1 MKIHRK
7 RALILACAFVAGA
20 TQAQA
25 QGHGDFPEKPIRWIV
40 GTSAGGGTDVV
51 TRTIGQQLQKQ
62 LGQSVIVENKPGGGT
77 TIAADYVSRAPADG
91 YTLLTADVGTIVFNT
106 ALFQSLSYDPRQD
119 FSAIGMLASVPL
131 LLAVRSDNGF
141 DDANELLA
149 AMRKSPEQFAVAT
162 AGIGSPHHIALEF
175 LKDQAKLEVLHIP
188 YKGSAPAIQD
198 VLAGI
203 TPVMVVD
210 IPSGMANI
218 KAGKLKALATFT
230 AERLPSLPDVP
241 SLVELGVIE
250 REPSSWWG
258 IVVPKKTPPAI
269 VAELSA
275 ELEKA
280 IRSPEVQDRLIGMG
294 VDPLPS
300 TSTQMDELWRR
311 DMDIWP
317 PLIRS
322 KEIRLD

>member
-1 MKIHRK
+1 MKTTQK
-7 RALILACAFVAGA
+7 PAWILAFLLAAGA
-20 TQAQA
+20 AQA
-25 QGHGDFPEKPIRWIV
+25 QTHDGFPNKPIRWIV

-51 TRTIGQQLQKQ
+51 TRTIAQQLQEQ
-62 LGQSVIVENKPGGGT
+62 LGQTIVVENKPGGGT
-77 TIAADYVSRAPADG
+77 TIAADYVSRSPADG
-91 YTLLTADVGTIVFNT
+91 YTMLTADVGTIVFNT
-106 ALFQSLSYDPRQD
+106 ALFKSLSYDPLND
-119 FSAIGMLASVPL
+119 FAGVGTLASVPL
-131 LLAVRSDNGF
+131 LLAVRADNTAG
-141 DDANELLA
+141 DAKELLA
-149 AMRKSPEQFAVAT
+149 AMRKNPEQFSVAT

-175 LKDQAKLEVLHIP
+175 LKDQAKLDVLHIP

-198 VLAGI
+198 VLGGV

-210 IPSGMANI
+210 IPSGMSNI

-258 IVVPKKTPPAI
+258 IVVPKKTPSDV
-269 VAELSA
+269 VAKLSA

-280 IRSPEVQDRLIGMG
+280 IRALGVQERLKAMG
-294 VDPLPS
+294 VEPLPS
-300 TSTQMDELWRR
+300 DSAQMDTLWRR
-311 DMDIWP
+311 DMDTWP
-317 PLIRS
+317 PLIRE